1 MSASDIVKRKLK
13 DNGGRA
19 VVTSYSGNKYEVWA
33 EPDGLTF
40 GSDALHGNTDN
51 YEIFDIVVDFLK
63 RNGGRARKGTGRAS
77 LGSEKCG
84 LDTVAGVILHD
95 YFGVSIGKSG
105 GRDPSFLVAAVLEWA
120 GIARNERGWL
130 ILR

>member
-1 MSASDIVKRKLK
+1 MNASDIIKRKLK
-13 DNGGRA
+13 EHGGRA
-19 VVTSYSGNKYEVWA
+19 VVTSYSGKEYEIWA
-33 EPDGLTF
+33 EPDGMTF

-63 RNGGRARKGTGRAS
+63 RNGGRAKKGTAHAP

-84 LDTVAGVILHD
+84 LDTVSGVISQE
-95 YFGVSIGKSG
+95 YFGVSIGGS

-120 GIARNERGWL
+120 GIVKNERGWL